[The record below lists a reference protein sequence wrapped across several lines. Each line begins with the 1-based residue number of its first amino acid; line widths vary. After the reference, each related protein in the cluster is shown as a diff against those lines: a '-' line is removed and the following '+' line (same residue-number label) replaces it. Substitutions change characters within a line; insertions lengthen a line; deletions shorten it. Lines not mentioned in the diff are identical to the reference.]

1 MHNPSIP
8 VRDQTTR
15 RTFLGASAK
24 MVAGAALAS
33 AVARPGYAAESNTI
47 RLALI
52 GCGGRGTGAVANA
65 LATRSGPI
73 QLTAMADLFADRVD
87 RSHETLKNTSAH
99 RTEGTAD
106 AWVSGFDP
114 AQIEVPRERRFV
126 GFEAYRE
133 AMNCLRPGDVVIL
146 TAPVAFRWVH
156 FAYAIERGLNV
167 FMEKPISVDG
177 PTTRRMLV
185 LGEAAK
191 AKNLKVGVG
200 LMCRHC
206 DARQE
211 LYERIQAG
219 EIGPLTTLRSYR
231 QVGPAG
237 FVKPPSAQSNELLF
251 QIRNYLGFFWAS
263 GGVFHD
269 YIAHNVDECCWMKN
283 AWPVRA
289 QGQGGRLNRGDAIDQ
304 NFDNYSV
311 EYTFSDGTKLFVY
324 SRYMPGCHDE
334 FASYAMGT
342 QGSAVI
348 SSFVHTPARCRLF
361 KGHNLTRPNLLWAY
375 PQPEPNPYER
385 EWEHLVQAIRHDEP
399 FNEVA
404 RGAHASLTVAMGRRA
419 VHTGQ
424 VIEFSEMLE
433 SGEEFAPG
441 VDQLTPESAAPVRPG
456 PDGLYPMPQPGRVRD
471 REYAAAIQSGVPTT
485 A

>member
-1 MHNPSIP
+1 MNPDSDSDAE
-8 VRDQTTR
+8 RTTR
-15 RTFLGASAK
+15 RAFLGASAK
-24 MVAGAALAS
+24 VVAGAALLP

-47 RLALI
+47 QLALI

-73 QLTAMADLFADRVD
+73 RLVAMADLFAERLE
-87 RSHETLKNTSAH
+87 RSYETLKNTAAH

-106 AWVSGFDP
+106 AWVSGFEPSQVDVLP
-114 AQIEVPRERRFV
+114 ERRFV
-126 GFEAYRE
+126 GFDAYRE
-133 AMNCLRPGDVVIL
+133 AMDCLRPGDVAIL

-156 FAYAIERGLNV
+156 FAYAVERGLNV

-177 PTTRRMLV
+177 PTTRRMLA
-185 LGEAAK
+185 LGERAT

-206 DARQE
+206 AAREELHGRIDAG
-211 LYERIQAG
+211 A
-219 EIGPLTTLRSYR
+219 IGPIMAMRSYR

-237 FVKPPSAQSNELLF
+237 FVGPRSAQTSELLY
-251 QIRNYLGFFWAS
+251 QVRNYLGFFWAS

-289 QGQGGRLNRGDAIDQ
+289 QGQGARLYRGNAVDQ
-304 NFDNYSV
+304 NFDNYSI
-311 EYTFSDGTKLFVY
+311 EYTFGDGTKLFVY
-324 SRYMPGCHDE
+324 SRYMAGCHDE

-342 QGSAVI
+342 EGSAVI
-348 SSFVHTPARCRLF
+348 STFVHTPARCRLF
-361 KGHNLTRPNLLWAY
+361 QGHNLTRPNLVWAY

-385 EWEHLVQAIRHDEP
+385 EWIHLVDAIRRDLP

-404 RGAHASLTVAMGRRA
+404 RGAHASLTVALGRRA

-424 VIEFSEMLE
+424 VIEFDEMLG
-433 SGEEFAPG
+433 SDEEFAPG
-441 VDQLTPESAAPVRPG
+441 VDQLTLASDAPVQVG
-456 PDGLYPMPQPGRVRD
+456 ADGLYPMPEPGRIRD
-471 REYAAAIQSGVPTT
+471 REYAASPVARR
-485 A
+485 ADDA